1 MGRSGDFDAS
11 RFLSGIANR
20 SRPRRRRRGGSSDAE
35 DKGVREL
42 RVEFEF
48 AKKKKEKENGI
59 AIYKFS
65 EDFRTNFVGNV
76 TASIESGSKRNF
88 IYYFPFTFPNVNLKF
103 K

>member
-1 MGRSGDFDAS
+1 MEA
-11 RFLSGIANR
+11 AM
-20 SRPRRRRRGGSSDAE
+20 RRIKGLGSYELNSNLRR
-35 DKGVREL
+35 
-42 RVEFEF
+42 
-48 AKKKKEKENGI
+48 KKKKEKENGI

>member
-1 MGRSGDFDAS
+1 MEAAMRRIKGLGSYELNSNLRS
-11 RFLSGIANR
+11 
-20 SRPRRRRRGGSSDAE
+20 
-35 DKGVREL
+35 
-42 RVEFEF
+42 
-48 AKKKKEKENGI
+48 KKKEKENGI

-88 IYYFPFTFPNVNLKF
+88 IYYFLFTFPNVNLKF